1 MSKFCSKCGTP
12 LSEGARFCPSCGA
25 PVQGEVAVQP
35 AYENNAVPAY
45 GNTPDVVEMQW
56 NGYVEDKTIKAMFF
70 TSKGRL
76 NRKRYIMRSLM
87 LLPVSMIGMLLI
99 YTMVTPLIVIGF
111 LLILSLCIPNVLLA
125 IRRCH
130 DLNRSGY
137 FYLLTA
143 VPIANIIVPLM
154 LLFQKGSTGPNQYGP
169 DPLGN

>member
-1 MSKFCSKCGTP
+1 MSKFCSQCGTP

-76 NRKRYIMRSLM
+76 NRKRYIAQFNASAGIHDRDAPDLYYGDSPHSNW
-87 LLPVSMIGMLLI
+87 LPAHPVLVHPQCAVG
-99 YTMVTPLIVIGF
+99 YPPL
-111 LLILSLCIPNVLLA
+111 P
-125 IRRCH
+125 
-130 DLNRSGY
+130 
-137 FYLLTA
+137 
-143 VPIANIIVPLM
+143 
-154 LLFQKGSTGPNQYGP
+154 
-169 DPLGN
+169 